1 MEAIEAAGKNDV
13 TNSTTKVILPGKEDG
28 QAQERAPATLIM
40 MAGPQHLIG
49 QQWQLTKKS
58 ITIGRYQTSEIQIP
72 ENSLSKAHARL
83 QITDGLVSIAD
94 LGATNGTSVNGKKL
108 TPYQTYQLRH
118 NDQIKAGSVVFK
130 FLDKP

>member
-1 MEAIEAAGKNDV
+1 
-13 TNSTTKVILPGKEDG
+13 
-28 QAQERAPATLIM
+28 
-40 MAGPQHLIG
+40 
-49 QQWQLTKKS
+49 
-58 ITIGRYQTSEIQIP
+58 
-72 ENSLSKAHARL
+72 LSKAHARI
-83 QITDGLVSIAD
+83 QVADGIFSISD

>member
-1 MEAIEAAGKNDV
+1 MESSGKDEM
-13 TNSTTKVILPGKEDG
+13 TNSTTRVIIPGGEDG
-28 QAQERAPATLIM
+28 KKTARQPATLVLL
-40 MAGPQHLIG
+40 AGPQALIG
-49 QQWQLTKKS
+49 KIWSLEKKS
-58 ITIGRYQTSEIQIP
+58 VTIGRYSTSEIQIS
-72 ENSLSKAHARL
+72 ENSLSKAHARI
-83 QITDGLVSIAD
+83 QVSEGMVSIAD